1 MNPPEVIDLSH
12 EVHPGIPTWTGQCEF
27 RSHVEMDYGEEG
39 FRVQHYDHTA
49 GIGTHM
55 DGPSHFDPD
64 GEHIANIDVDTL
76 VAPLCVIRVDSE
88 TFPDI
93 LITPQNVKDYEKA
106 HGKIPP
112 RSLVVA
118 DTGWA
123 KHWNN
128 PTKYRNKMHFP
139 GFSPDSIELL
149 LKRRIVGIGIDTLS
163 PDGRNMKFPV
173 HHLLLKKGKYIIE
186 NVANLQKVPDSGAWA
201 VALPTKIRNGT
212 EAPCRLIALI
222 YQ

>member
-1 MNPPEVIDLSH
+1 MNMPEVIDLSH
-12 EVHPGIPTWTGQCEF
+12 DLHPNIPSWTGKCEF
-27 RSHVEMDYGEEG
+27 RSHIEMDYDEEG
-39 FRVQHYDHTA
+39 SRVMHYDLSA
-49 GIGTHM
+49 GVGTHM
-55 DGPSHFDPD
+55 DAPSHFDPN
-64 GEHIANIDVDTL
+64 GENISDIDIDSL

-93 LITPQNVKDYEKA
+93 LITEQNILDYEKK

-123 KHWNN
+123 QHWTN

-139 GFSPDSIELL
+139 GFSVESAELL
-149 LKRRIVGIGIDTLS
+149 LKRKIVGIGIDTLS
-163 PDGRNMKFPV
+163 PDGRNMNFPV

-186 NVANLQKVPDSGAWA
+186 NIANLSSVPDKGATA
-201 VALPTKIRNGT
+201 VALPPKIRNGS
-212 EAPCRLIALI
+212 EAPVRLIALI
-222 YQ
+222 YP